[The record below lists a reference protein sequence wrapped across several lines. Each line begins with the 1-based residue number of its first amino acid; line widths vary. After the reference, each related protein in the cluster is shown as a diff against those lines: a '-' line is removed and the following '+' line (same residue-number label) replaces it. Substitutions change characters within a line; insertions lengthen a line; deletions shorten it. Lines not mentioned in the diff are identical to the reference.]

1 MERGKIAEDI
11 AEIVAAYMGASQ
23 EGRAALLER
32 AREIAFLYP
41 AKRATPQNRGG
52 RAKNGLHIVAA
63 DPGTAE
69 GSETAAGSK
78 RGKQ

>member
-41 AKRATPQNRGG
+41 AKRATP
-52 RAKNGLHIVAA
+52 KNGGVEQR
-63 DPGTAE
+63 TAC
-69 GSETAAGSK
+69 T
-78 RGKQ
+78 

>member
-32 AREIAFLYP
+32 AREIVFLYP
-41 AKRATPQNRGG
+41 AKRATP
-52 RAKNGLHIVAA
+52 KNG
-63 DPGTAE
+63 G
-69 GSETAAGSK
+69 
-78 RGKQ
+78 

>member
-32 AREIAFLYP
+32 AREIVFLYP
-41 AKRATPQNRGG
+41 AKRATPKNGG